1 MGGVGGCW
9 HAAAVSVTDRV
20 PAWTLAVG
28 SMLSVQL
35 GAALSVDLFPHV
47 GIAGTAWLRLTFGAL
62 IFLAWAR
69 PPIRS
74 WSLRELRTPILL
86 GVVTGLMT
94 IAFLG
99 AIERLPLGTAVAIEF
114 LGPLT
119 VAAVRAHSRAS
130 LVWPFVA
137 LAGVLLLTEP
147 WAGSVDL
154 VGVGFAL
161 AAATGWGTYILLTQH
176 VGDRFTGVDSL
187 AISIPVA
194 AVTAAFAGVPQAIG
208 GITPG
213 VLGLALVVA
222 VLMPVI
228 PFALELFALRRLT
241 ASAFGTLMALEPG
254 FGVVVG
260 ALILHQVPGP
270 LQVVG
275 AVLVVV
281 AGVGAERL
289 GRRDD
294 EPGVG
299 LEPFGG

>member
-1 MGGVGGCW
+1 M
-9 HAAAVSVTDRV
+9 SLTDRV

-28 SMLSVQL
+28 AMLSVQL
-35 GAALSVDLFPHV
+35 GAALSVSLFPAV
-47 GIAGTAWLRLTFGAL
+47 GAAGTAWLRLTIGAA

-69 PPIRS
+69 PAFRT
-74 WSLRELRTPILL
+74 WTLHDLRVPLLL

-94 IAFLG
+94 LSFLA
-99 AIERLPLGTAVAIEF
+99 AIERLPLGTTVAIEF

>member
-1 MGGVGGCW
+1 M
-9 HAAAVSVTDRV
+9 SVTDRV
-20 PAWTLAVG
+20 PAWSLAVG
-28 SMLSVQL
+28 SMLSVQV
-35 GAALSVDLFPHV
+35 GAALSVRLFPEV
-47 GIAGTAWLRLTFGAL
+47 GIAGTAWLRLSFGAI
-62 IFLAWAR
+62 IFLLWAR
-69 PPIRS
+69 PALRS
-74 WSLRELRTPILL
+74 FTLRELRTPILL

-99 AIERLPLGTAVAIEF
+99 AISRLPLGTAVAIEF

-119 VAAVRAHSRAS
+119 VAAVRAHSRAV

-137 LAGVLLLTEP
+137 LLGVLLLTEP
-147 WAGSVDL
+147 WKGDVDV
-154 VGVGFAL
+154 VGVLFAL
-161 AAATGWGTYILLTQH
+161 AAATGWGSYILLTQH
-176 VGDRFTGVDSL
+176 VGDRFSGVDSL

-208 GITPG
+208 GITVP
-213 VLGLALVVA
+213 VLLLALLVA

-260 ALILHQVPGP
+260 AVVLHQVPAP

-275 AVLVVV
+275 ALLVVV

-289 GRRDD
+289 GHRDD
-294 EPGVG
+294 EHHDDGPLV
-299 LEPFGG
+299 LEPPGI